1 MVFNTTFNNI
11 SVISWLSV
19 LLVEK
24 TTDLSQVTDKVYHIV
39 LYWVH
44 LAMNGFQT
52 HNFIVVMGID
62 CTCSCKSNYHTITT
76 MMVPTF
82 YSARGQA
89 IYNSNND
96 FYERQMSSN
105 SRRDKQTCTNL
116 WTFFSLF
123 ISVWRMEIQ
132 LEKVAG
138 LASH

>member
-24 TTDLSQVTDKVYHIV
+24 TTDLSQVTDKVYNIV
-39 LYWVH
+39 LYRVH
-44 LAMNGFQT
+44 LAMSGFQT
-52 HNFIVVMGID
+52 HNFIVVIGID

-96 FYERQMSSN
+96 FYERQISSN
-105 SRRDKQTCTNL
+105 SRRGKQTCTNL

-132 LEKVAG
+132 L
-138 LASH
+138 